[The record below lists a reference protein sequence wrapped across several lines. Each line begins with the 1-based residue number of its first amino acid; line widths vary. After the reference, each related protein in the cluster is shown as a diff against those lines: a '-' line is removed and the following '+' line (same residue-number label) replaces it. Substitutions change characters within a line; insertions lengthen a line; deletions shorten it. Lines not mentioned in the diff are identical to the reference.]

1 MLRGL
6 AGRSD
11 ARLMAAIRVFIAL
24 ECVGL
29 IVLFYFM
36 YDMAVMNYVEYD
48 VDDPNFQ
55 FRDPPPHPWGSII
68 IYGTMIFFGG
78 GHMFVTLALVY
89 VFVAAMRR
97 ASAGLRAEG
106 ADADDDETREILRQ
120 QKRTVARS
128 AIMTSTPSTLR
139 PLDGAAL
146 WSITAHFN
154 QRTQLTG

>member
-1 MLRGL
+1 MHRWGALYGGGMFTNVLLQAILYLRAAMLRGL

-36 YDMAVMNYVEYD
+36 YDLWVLIVVGYD

-55 FRDPPPHPWGSII
+55 FRDPPPDPWGSII

-78 GHMFVTLALVY
+78 WHLCINQI
-89 VFVAAMRR
+89 VAA
-97 ASAGLRAEG
+97 
-106 ADADDDETREILRQ
+106 
-120 QKRTVARS
+120 RS
-128 AIMTSTPSTLR
+128 
-139 PLDGAAL
+139 
-146 WSITAHFN
+146 
-154 QRTQLTG
+154 